1 MVEAVVGN
9 GRGGGGGMV
18 EAVVGDGRGVGGRMV
33 EAVVGGWQRRW
44 WGGW

>member
-1 MVEAVVGN
+1 MGD